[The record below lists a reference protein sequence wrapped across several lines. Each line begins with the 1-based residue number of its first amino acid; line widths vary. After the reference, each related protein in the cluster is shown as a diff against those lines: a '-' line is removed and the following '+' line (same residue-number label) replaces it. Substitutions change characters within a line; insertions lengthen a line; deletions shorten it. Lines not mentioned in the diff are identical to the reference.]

1 VNKFYSN
8 MINHIDIQ
16 DLVMLVDIP
25 DISTIIGVFIAFVLG
40 IVAIVVYNKVKPLI
54 RTDLD
59 LLKSYTERLQYYENQ
74 LIDMKIRIDSA
85 ELLKDVEEVE
95 TPIPKSKEVR
105 LDKQDVSSSA
115 QEEKPKER
123 MHNMNFGNATD
134 YVLRLI
140 TEKPMTS
147 HDIQITIGRTREHTS
162 RMMKKFFEEGLVER
176 NMQTKP
182 FTYYITDK
190 GKAKLGITKLTPQQ

>member
-1 VNKFYSN
+1 MQN
-8 MINHIDIQ
+8 I
-16 DLVMLVDIP
+16 VMLVDIP
-25 DISTIIGVFIAFVLG
+25 DIGTIIGIFIAFVLG

-54 RTDLD
+54 KTDSD

-85 ELLKDVEEVE
+85 ELLKESEELE
-95 TPIPKSKEVR
+95 IPIPKPKEV
-105 LDKQDVSSSA
+105 KGEKMVPA

-147 HDIQITIGRTREHTS
+147 RDIQVTIGRTREHTS
-162 RMMKKFFEEGLVER
+162 RMMKKLFEEGLVER

-190 GKAKLGITKLTPQQ
+190 GKAKLGIAKLTPQQ

>member
-1 VNKFYSN
+1 VKKFYSN
-8 MINHIDIQ
+8 MINHIAIQ
-16 DLVMLVDIP
+16 NLVMLVDIP
-25 DISTIIGVFIAFVLG
+25 DIGTIIGVFIAFVLG
-40 IVAIVVYNKVKPLI
+40 IVAIVIYNKVKPLI
-54 RTDLD
+54 KTESD
-59 LLKSYTERLQYYENQ
+59 LLKTYTERLQYYENQ
-74 LIDMKIRIDSA
+74 LIDMKIRLDSA
-85 ELLKDVEEVE
+85 ELLKDVEVE
-95 TPIPKSKEVR
+95 TMPKPKESRVE
-105 LDKQDVSSSA
+105 KQEGNISSA

-147 HDIQITIGRTREHTS
+147 RDIQITIGRTREHTS
-162 RMMKKFFEEGLVER
+162 RMMKKLFEDGLVER

-182 FTYYITDK
+182 FTYYITEK

>member
-1 VNKFYSN
+1 

-16 DLVMLVDIP
+16 NPVMLVDIP
-25 DISTIIGVFIAFVLG
+25 DVGTMIGIFIAFVLG

-54 RTDLD
+54 KTDSD

-74 LIDMKIRIDSA
+74 LIDMKIRLDSA

-95 TPIPKSKEVR
+95 VPIPKPKESRV
-105 LDKQDVSSSA
+105 DKQEA
-115 QEEKPKER
+115 IPTQEEKPRER

-147 HDIQITIGRTREHTS
+147 RDIQITIGRTREHTS
-162 RMMKKFFEEGLVER
+162 RMMKKLFEEGLVER

-190 GKAKLGITKLTPQQ
+190 GKAKLGIAKLSPQQ